1 VSKQMEVYQFGERLL
16 DTLDLDPVYVILW
29 DSDLDDGEM
38 KRWLVAYWCFYH
50 MGTASW
56 IASGGIDYWDRMK
69 LAASSREYLRNR
81 ERRHFRGGLAEKS
94 VAYLSSRGLDDL
106 FNPLISDSP
115 KPLTEVM
122 RSVQDW
128 VGFGPWIGFKIA
140 DMLECL
146 QLCPVVFD
154 SASVF
159 LFDSP
164 RAGAEEMWTRYGK
177 GERPEDVGGW
187 ALAGILAHLGSRVSP
202 PGGFRDV
209 GVQEAETVL
218 CKWKSYLGG
227 HYTIGEDVEGT
238 RRDLLRYSK
247 TKMSQRLLKAG
258 ERGGLW

>member
-1 VSKQMEVYQFGERLL
+1 
-16 DTLDLDPVYVILW
+16 
-29 DSDLDDGEM
+29 M
-38 KRWLVAYWCFYH
+38 KRWLIAYWCFYH

-56 IASGGIDYWDRMK
+56 IASGEETYWDRMRK
-69 LAASSREYLRNR
+69 AASSREYPRNR
-81 ERRHFRGGLAEKS
+81 ERRHFRGGMAEKS

-106 FNPLISDSP
+106 FAPLISDSP

-122 RSVQDW
+122 RSVGDW

-159 LFDSP
+159 LFDTP
-164 RAGAEEMWTRYGK
+164 RKGAEEMWSQYGT
-177 GERPEDVGGW
+177 GERPDDIGGW
-187 ALAGILAHLGSRVSP
+187 ALSSILDHLGSRLAP
-202 PGGFRDV
+202 PDFSRGIGF
-209 GVQEAETVL
+209 QEAETIL

-227 HYTIGEDVEGT
+227 HYTIGEDLEGT
-238 RRDLLRYSK
+238 RKDLMRFSK

-258 ERGGLW
+258 RDGELW